1 MCKRIDLTGNIY
13 NKLTVL
19 RYKKTIKTRAW
30 YECMCF
36 CGNIIDVRS
45 DSLKSGHTKSCGC
58 HKVYA
63 LKSKS
68 TNTFKR
74 KHHLYMTAYGI
85 LDRCNN
91 ELCKD
96 YNNYGGRGIKCHL
109 GNNVQSVIESL
120 LKIDGYH
127 HGLTIDRIDN
137 DKDYILGNLKWST
150 RKEQANN
157 RRTSITN

>member
-19 RYKKTIKTRAW
+19 RYKNTIKTRAW

-68 TNTFKR
+68 TNTFIPARIGLLLFIDINTARTIQGAKAPR
-74 KHHLYMTAYGI
+74 KL
-85 LDRCNN
+85 
-91 ELCKD
+91 
-96 YNNYGGRGIKCHL
+96 
-109 GNNVQSVIESL
+109 
-120 LKIDGYH
+120 
-127 HGLTIDRIDN
+127 
-137 DKDYILGNLKWST
+137 
-150 RKEQANN
+150 
-157 RRTSITN
+157 